1 MPKRKYVIKLSPEEK
16 ATEMLNKYG
25 QVDAIVQVK
34 QVMCFIEMKDVRIQ
48 KYWNDV
54 HSLLINSNF
63 VRGKQ
68 NQV

>member
-25 QVDAIVQVK
+25 KTDALVQVK
-34 QVMCFIEMKDVRIQ
+34 QIMCFIEMKDVHIQ

-54 HSLLINSNF
+54 HSLLNNSNF